1 MKRTNAPPIPEG
13 LRIELNGEQEW
24 KDVMQVFEDARW
36 LWLSGLKP
44 HEKQTCSFK
53 AIETTKDERIT
64 INASVPITT
73 ELTAAQFLQQ
83 YQGTIEYEVGDWV
96 VLLRNQCGDPA
107 GTITQITKVIGTS
120 VDVKNVTR
128 QHLSVEHVWSAT
140 TDSIR
145 PATPE
150 EIASVTKVEPV
161 AVNKPELYIWDGDV
175 LPDEYWVENPWVG
188 TPGTEFVQLFK
199 KMDSTTSLSGY
210 GTWYYVKNNKYYRT
224 QEKEPDTELPIVPYE
239 LWKQILTT
247 PDNQV
252 VQPAVKERMFKKG
265 DRVKVIRGT
274 NKGKLAIISDEGSG
288 GLYWVKLETGETDA
302 LFSGENGT
310 GVDIIHYTEEPA
322 SRKWKV
328 GDRYCNPE
336 DLECGKNEQ
345 ANLVG
350 WYIRQ
355 LSKDNYKV
363 ETADGE
369 DKMKRYSYTAKKIDD
384 YVNRRIWVPY
394 VEKKEST
401 VKKNTVPIGWR
412 PGDSWRHKNNDCGLS
427 ISVHPKDDDF
437 NSYFVDFGENGTN
450 WLTVKEINE
459 FVREG
464 LWIINPSQK
473 GRQEE
478 KQEQK
483 EEKQSQTI
491 INKQS
496 KTKQNE
502 NIKEGISISTEQCI
516 ISKRDYNPKFSAY
529 LPADSTR
536 VTAGP
541 RRKGTTVRG

>member
-128 QHLSVEHVWSAT
+128 QPLSVEHVWSAT

-175 LPDEYWVENPWVG
+175 LPDEYWVENPDKISCEIAQYLKMLKGGGCWKG
-188 TPGTEFVQLFK
+188 DGNWYKITPEEVIPTEK
-199 KMDSTTSLSGY
+199 K
-210 GTWYYVKNNKYYRT
+210 
-224 QEKEPDTELPIVPYE
+224 QEDDLPIVPYK

-252 VQPAVKERMFKKG
+252 EQPAVKERMFKKG
-265 DRVKVIRGT
+265 DRVKVV
-274 NKGKLAIISDEGSG
+274 KGIYEGCLGVVDEGGDALYYVNLDSG
-288 GLYWVKLETGETDA
+288 DNRVI
-302 LFSGENGT
+302 LFSGEGGT
-310 GVDIIHYTEEPA
+310 GVEFVHYTEEPA
-322 SRKWKV
+322 GRKWKV

-336 DLECGKNEQ
+336 NLECGKNEQ

-427 ISVHPKDDDF
+427 ISVHPKDGDS
-437 NSYFVDFGENGTN
+437 NMYFIDYGENGTG
-450 WLTVKEINE
+450 WVTVKEINE

-516 ISKRDYNPKFSAY
+516 ISKRDYEPKFSAY